1 MTILPPNIDKRTAND
16 IALKVRDLIKVYA
29 PDWKEFDPVTGQPTG
44 VSGAL
49 IGIFARFAE
58 ITIQRLNQTPQKNFL
73 AFLDLLGASLL
84 APQPARV
91 PLTFFLAAGSAV
103 DGLVPAGTQAA
114 APPLEGE
121 KDPVIFETER
131 ELVVTAAQLAS
142 LFVRDPEQDKYGDES
157 AIIASPAAAGLPIFQ
172 GLKRIEHI
180 LYIGHNRLLGFPQI
194 NNLRLTFTLATL
206 PGGLDARTLKWEFW
220 DGTQWQDRTPLNDT
234 TSGLQLSGTI
244 DFGSTDAIPASTIN
258 LVENRWLRCRLLT
271 PITQASERQHNMI
284 RATHLPQIQGIQI
297 SGVVNRTG
305 LTGEQAFTNIL
316 PVDLTKGFLPFGEKP
331 KFSDTFYLAHR
342 ESLSIAGALIT
353 LTIDVANPLPGP
365 PPPPPPP
372 PPPSSD
378 LRLVWEVW
386 DGSKWIEMGTSTPT
400 GEQTP
405 AANEFDDT
413 TNALTRNNG
422 FVRFRLPAA
431 IASTIVNGV
440 ENFWLRVR
448 IASGNYGVEARYD
461 EVTPTPENPTGFN
474 FVAATFRPP
483 ILNSIKVG
491 YNLEPVGTPEAV
503 QTFNNF
509 LYRRELLTSPFKPFT
524 PVEDVKPAF
533 YLGFTLPPNRTTF
546 PNRTISLFAAVAG
559 LRYGEQAGPISPESS
574 KRFGAPGSV
583 VSHQFLVTNA
593 STGSAT
599 FTFGAFGGRWLPASA
614 PPLAITLAAGE
625 SQEIQVQV
633 TVPLATPLGTSD
645 RRFLKLEI
653 STEPGVEYAA
663 DLVTIAGLEA
673 VQEERLR
680 LVWEYWNGRQWSV
693 LTVRD
698 ETENFTRPG
707 LIEFLPPRDF
717 ASHEEFGQPSRYWLR
732 VRWEKG
738 EFALAPR
745 LRRTLLNTTMA
756 AQTVTFRNEILGS
769 SDGSSNQK
777 FRATQ
782 SPVLPGP
789 RLEVREPEMPSAA
802 ELEVIAREEGEDAI
816 TIISDAAGRPKEIWV
831 RWHEAPDFYASGPRS
846 RHYVI
851 DHLTGEIRFGDG
863 LNGLIP
869 PIGAGNL
876 RLARYQIG
884 GGKVGN
890 RAEGTIVQLKTTVP
904 YVDKVTNTEAAAG
917 GADAETTDSL
927 ITRSPRTIRH
937 GGRAVTVEDY
947 EDLAMLASPA
957 VARAKCVPL
966 RDLAEDPLGEQPK
979 TLGEVSVI
987 IVPRS
992 TEAKPLPS
1000 LELLS
1005 RVQDYLEAQ
1014 SIPTSHVSVVGP
1026 LYIRVD
1032 VTLEIS
1038 LVSLEGATAVEQAI
1052 QQRLAVFLHP
1062 LTGGLDGAGWD
1073 FGRRP
1078 HRSDLYALIEAVPGV
1093 DHIRSLSI
1101 LEVEDKPDVSDTGRF
1116 LVFSGTHT
1124 ISFVFEE
1131 E

>member
-1 MTILPPNIDKRTAND
+1 M
-16 IALKVRDLIKVYA
+16 
-29 PDWKEFDPVTGQPTG
+29 
-44 VSGAL
+44 
-49 IGIFARFAE
+49 
-58 ITIQRLNQTPQKNFL
+58 
-73 AFLDLLGASLL
+73 
-84 APQPARV
+84 
-91 PLTFFLAAGSAV
+91 
-103 DGLVPAGTQAA
+103 
-114 APPLEGE
+114 
-121 KDPVIFETER
+121 
-131 ELVVTAAQLAS
+131 
-142 LFVRDPEQDKYGDES
+142 
-157 AIIASPAAAGLPIFQ
+157 
-172 GLKRIEHI
+172 
-180 LYIGHNRLLGFPQI
+180 
-194 NNLRLTFTLATL
+194 
-206 PGGLDARTLKWEFW
+206 
-220 DGTQWQDRTPLNDT
+220 
-234 TSGLQLSGTI
+234 
-244 DFGSTDAIPASTIN
+244 
-258 LVENRWLRCRLLT
+258 
-271 PITQASERQHNMI
+271 
-284 RATHLPQIQGIQI
+284 
-297 SGVVNRTG
+297 
-305 LTGEQAFTNIL
+305 
-316 PVDLTKGFLPFGEKP
+316 
-331 KFSDTFYLAHR
+331 
-342 ESLSIAGALIT
+342 
-353 LTIDVANPLPGP
+353 
-365 PPPPPPP
+365 
-372 PPPSSD
+372 
-378 LRLVWEVW
+378 
-386 DGSKWIEMGTSTPT
+386 
-400 GEQTP
+400 
-405 AANEFDDT
+405 
-413 TNALTRNNG
+413 
-422 FVRFRLPAA
+422 RFRLPAA
-431 IASTIVNGV
+431 IASTTISGA

-448 IASGNYGVEARYD
+448 ITSGNYGVEARY
-461 EVTPTPENPTGFN
+461 EPREPGNPSAGFN
-474 FVAATFRPP
+474 FFPATFRPP
-483 ILNSIKVG
+483 IINSIKVG
-491 YNLEPVGTPEAV
+491 YDLQPVGAPEAV
-503 QTFNNF
+503 LPFNNF
-509 LYRRELLTSPFKPFT
+509 LYRRELLTSPFEPFT

-546 PNRTISLFAAVAG
+546 PNRTISLYAAVTG
-559 LRYGEQAGPISPESS
+559 LRYGEPSVPISPERS
-574 KRFGAPGSV
+574 KEFGAPGSA

-593 STGSAT
+593 STGPAT
-599 FTFGAFGGRWLPASA
+599 FTFGVFGGRWSPVSA
-614 PPLAITLAAGE
+614 PPSAITLEAEE
-625 SQEIQVQV
+625 SQEVQVQV
-633 TVPLATPLGTSD
+633 TVPNGTPLGTSD

-663 DLVTIAGLEA
+663 ELVTIAGLEA

-680 LVWEYWNGRQWSV
+680 LVWEYWNGRQWSG
-693 LTVRD
+693 LTVLD

-707 LIEFLPPRDF
+707 LIEFLAPADF

-738 EFALAPR
+738 EFALPPR
-745 LRRTLLNTTMA
+745 LRRMLLNTTMA
-756 AQTVTFRNEILGS
+756 AQTVTLRNETLGS
-769 SDGSSNQK
+769 SDGSSDQK

-802 ELEVIAREEGEDAI
+802 ELEVITREEGEDAI
-816 TIISDAAGRPKEIWV
+816 TIIADAAGRPREIWV

-846 RHYVI
+846 RHYVV

-869 PIGAGNL
+869 PIGAGNI

-904 YVDKVTNTEAAAG
+904 YVDKVANTEAAAG
-917 GADAETTDSL
+917 GADAETIDSL

-937 GGRAVTVEDY
+937 GGRAITVEDY
-947 EDLAMLASPA
+947 EDLAMLASPD
-957 VARAKCVPL
+957 VARSKSVPL
-966 RDLAEDPLGEQPK
+966 RDLVEDPLGEQPK

-1038 LVSLEGATAVEQAI
+1038 LVSLEGASAVEQAI
-1052 QQRLAVFLHP
+1052 QQSLAGFLHP

-1101 LEVEDKPDVSDTGRF
+1101 LETGDQTGVSDTGRF
-1116 LVFSGTHT
+1116 LVFSGAHS